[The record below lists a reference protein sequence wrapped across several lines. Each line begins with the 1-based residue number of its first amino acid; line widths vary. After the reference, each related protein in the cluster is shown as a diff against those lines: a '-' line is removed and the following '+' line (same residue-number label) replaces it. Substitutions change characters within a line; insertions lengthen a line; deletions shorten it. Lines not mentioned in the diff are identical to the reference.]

1 MVICPI
7 MMTMAAMMTSP
18 VNFGPDG
25 PRTNIISMSTEK
37 YIVVKAFFDAG
48 KSQ

>member
-1 MVICPI
+1 MNGYL
-7 MMTMAAMMTSP
+7 SNNDDDGGDDDGP

-48 KSQ
+48 KS